1 MLSTFITQHV
11 AEIEK
16 KLLWCGYWV
25 ILGIMSSV
33 GLGTGLHTFVLYLV
47 TINCFYIYI
56 VAMSLQDLVF
66 GQ

>member
-1 MLSTFITQHV
+1 MFDIINTFITQHV

-47 TINCFYIYI
+47 TINRFYVYG
-56 VAMSLQDLVF
+56 AALSLLA
-66 GQ
+66 